1 MNAALF
7 RLMLPLFGVMAC
19 LGAPAMAQKA
29 GNTPLKIEIDS
40 DISFGTAAHDSRGGG
55 SIELDPVTGTRRATG
70 GLVVVGGNYFTGRAR
85 ITGTPFSRVLV
96 TLPDRITMRARQGTK
111 AVAALFSAKVPPV
124 ITLDAMGQYSFT
136 FAGRFDVDELEVGDF
151 KGNFAIT
158 ADYE

>member
-1 MNAALF
+1 MKKALL
-7 RLMLPLFGVMAC
+7 RLILPLCVGIAG
-19 LGAPAMAQKA
+19 LATPAVAQNA
-29 GNTPLKIEIDS
+29 GGTPLKIEIDS

-70 GLVVVGGNYFTGRAR
+70 GLVVVGSTYFTGRAR
-85 ITGTPFSRVLV
+85 ITGTPFARVLV
-96 TLPDRITMRARQGTK
+96 TLPDKITMRARQGTK

-124 ITLDAMGQYSFT
+124 ITLDALGQYSFT
-136 FAGRFDVDELEVGDF
+136 FAGSFQVNESEVGDF